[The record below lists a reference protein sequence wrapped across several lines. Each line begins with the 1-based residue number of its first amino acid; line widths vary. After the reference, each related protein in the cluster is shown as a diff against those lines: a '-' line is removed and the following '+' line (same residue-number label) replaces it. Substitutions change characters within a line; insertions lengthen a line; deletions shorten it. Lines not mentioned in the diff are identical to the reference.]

1 MRSLRACLTHR
12 RLAPGGVAL
21 LAAAMVGVL
30 AASASAA
37 NAAATAEPAHPYFP
51 LAVGNRWAY
60 RCSTEGMVSAGKLL
74 QIRQQVQH
82 GGRRY
87 FRAELRVGADALP
100 LVQYF
105 SVDAGGNLRRSLAAP
120 PDSGA
125 TRSAANGTASVADS
139 DDVLLAAD
147 TAAGST
153 HGGWVSAGIQRLP
166 VPALPRAQALRIET
180 FSVESP
186 TLPASQRAEWRA
198 RYYVRGVGPVG
209 DADGLG
215 GRCDLTAYRLV
226 KPAVSR

>member
-1 MRSLRACLTHR
+1 MRSLRAGLSG
-12 RLAPGGVAL
+12 LLPPGWVGL
-21 LAAAMVGVL
+21 GLWAAASTAAL
-30 AASASAA
+30 ADT
-37 NAAATAEPAHPYFP
+37 AAAAAAHPYFP
-51 LAVGNRWAY
+51 LAVGNRWTY
-60 RCSTEGMVSAGKLL
+60 RCSTEGTPTAGKVL
-74 QIRQQVQH
+74 QIRQQQH
-82 GGRRY
+82 YGGRLY
-87 FRAELRVGADALP
+87 FRAELKVGADALP

-105 SVDAGGNLRRSLAAP
+105 SVDADGGLRRSLGVP
-120 PDSGA
+120 SV
-125 TRSAANGTASVADS
+125 SAAGNGEL
-139 DDVLLAAD
+139 LLAAD

-153 HGGWVSAGIQRLP
+153 HGSWRSAGHEQLRLP
-166 VPALPRAQALRIET
+166 ALRQAQALRVEN